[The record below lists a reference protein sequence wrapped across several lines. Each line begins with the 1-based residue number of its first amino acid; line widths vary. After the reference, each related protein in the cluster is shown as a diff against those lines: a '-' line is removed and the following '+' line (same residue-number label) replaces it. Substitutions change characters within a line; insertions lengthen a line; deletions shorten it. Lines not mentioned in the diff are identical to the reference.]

1 MKSELLAISTSL
13 DVHWFSVSEIE
24 REKSE
29 EPSGE
34 DEDDTTMERERA
46 ELVIE
51 SLAVLK
57 KKDLGTELRQF
68 DCCEC
73 EVDVEEIAKCTAVC
87 LCSYCIYTH
96 KYCTSINLLTK
107 LMCS

>member
-1 MKSELLAISTSL
+1 MKSELLAISNSL

-24 REKSE
+24 RENSE

-34 DEDDTTMERERA
+34 DEDDMTKEKERA

-57 KKDLGTELRQF
+57 KKDLGAELRQF

-73 EVDVEEIAKCTAVC
+73 NVRDSKVYSC
-87 LCSYCIYTH
+87 LLVFILYTH
-96 KYCTSINLLTK
+96 TQVLYKH
-107 LMCS
+107 